1 MAIHRHTHPI
11 NMFFY
16 QRKSG
21 GQAQASVKLIFT
33 AAGADEAA
41 GGEDGLE
48 VHGLKD
54 EAGVN
59 TNSLMRF

>member
-1 MAIHRHTHPI
+1 
-11 NMFFY
+11 MFFY